1 MTEAQQKLRVAII
14 MPVLNEEKYLASTLD
29 QIYMQDFPMD
39 QVEVVI
45 ADGGSTDRTRE
56 IARSFKGRFGSL
68 RILDSPRGLAS
79 AGRNLGVRN
88 SVAPY
93 IMILDGHTYLP
104 SKTLLSSMVD
114 LFESTDA
121 QCLCRPQPLTPPDLG
136 AFERTVAVCRESRL
150 GHNPGSD
157 IFSEFEGQVDP
168 TSSGAMYRRSVFDA
182 VGYFDEEF
190 DACEDVDLNYRV
202 HEAGLKALISPK
214 LKVCYYP
221 RSSLAGLFM
230 QMMRYGRGRF
240 NMFRKHRDVSPLQL
254 LAALAVAGLAL
265 LLLLAPISDTA
276 WSYFRTLTGLYIL
289 LVVGFGA
296 YLAQKES
303 SLSCLLIG
311 PLVFPMVHFGL
322 GFGFLHGAWDHYT
335 RKQPPPPRPPDMDLS

>member
-1 MTEAQQKLRVAII
+1 MTEAQQKLRIAII

-79 AGRNLGVRN
+79 AGRNLGIRN

-93 IMILDGHTYLP
+93 VMILDGHTYLP
-104 SKTLLSSMVD
+104 SKTLLKEMVE

-121 QCLCRPQPLTPPDLG
+121 QCLCRPQPLTPPDIG
-136 AFERTVAVCRESRL
+136 EFERTVAVCRGSRM

-157 IFSEFEGQVDP
+157 IFSDFEGQVDP
-168 TSSGAMYRRSVFDA
+168 TSSGAMYRRSVFDT

-190 DACEDVDLNYRV
+190 DACEDVDFNFRV
-202 HEAGLKALISPK
+202 HKAGLKARISPK
-214 LKVCYYP
+214 LTVCYYP
-221 RSSLAGLFM
+221 RSSLGALFM

-240 NMFRKHRDVSPLQL
+240 NMFWKHRDVSPLQL
-254 LAALAVAGLAL
+254 LASLAVAGLAL
-265 LLLLAPISDTA
+265 LLLLSPISDTA

-289 LVVGFGA
+289 VVVGFSA
-296 YLAQKES
+296 YLAQREG
-303 SLSCLLIG
+303 SLSCILIG

-322 GFGFLHGAWDHYT
+322 GCGFLAGAWEHYG
-335 RKQPPPPRPPDMDLS
+335 RRQPPPPRPPDLDPP